1 MLQPSVF
8 LNSSNI
14 YRLVFWSIVVAGISF
29 IMLSHPMMKLRFDIW
44 QHIGNID
51 TLVLN
56 PDAKIVR
63 SAWHATWAFLFRTLD
78 IDDVFVYAVTVHRI
92 QFFLSCILIYYATR
106 LLFSTLLPVIELGKR
121 RQWLSSLAMS
131 SVLVWLTIIGTVST
145 FQQSWIMWY
154 SVNYQI
160 TLPLLFLALCLFVN
174 VISLVQSNTLKAI
187 KLFTSL
193 TLLIMVCLYH
203 AAELAY
209 LVIYAPIILIC
220 FSTKNNYKKI
230 LFIIAILFVLL
241 IVMSAH
247 YNDRMPEIVK
257 LLKDRNFSKIKNV
270 INIQG
275 LYNVQGGNRYSA
287 NWNELYAVSVFL
299 TVPICLLAWAKSQFI
314 NQRVLI
320 FIILSLV
327 FCFIPTFKY
336 SAGIAS
342 LISYNEIVNR
352 YYFVSF
358 VFVLLPL
365 TTYFLIT
372 YFKKLQYPV
381 VLIVLVAT
389 TMSFVFSY
397 SKIYNKGGVYY
408 QNVKSIRDS
417 LYVDRVGVNLPISEI
432 ESIGRQIRA
441 AENKYG
447 SDKVHFCTSYDKA
460 HIVWYIYRQKN
471 IRFDRNGLTYGIPQC
486 IDDARDANKFL
497 IVID

>member
-247 YNDRMPEIVK
+247 TTIGC
-257 LLKDRNFSKIKNV
+257 LKS
-270 INIQG
+270 
-275 LYNVQGGNRYSA
+275 
-287 NWNELYAVSVFL
+287 
-299 TVPICLLAWAKSQFI
+299 
-314 NQRVLI
+314 
-320 FIILSLV
+320 
-327 FCFIPTFKY
+327 
-336 SAGIAS
+336 
-342 LISYNEIVNR
+342 
-352 YYFVSF
+352 
-358 VFVLLPL
+358 
-365 TTYFLIT
+365 
-372 YFKKLQYPV
+372 
-381 VLIVLVAT
+381 
-389 TMSFVFSY
+389 
-397 SKIYNKGGVYY
+397 
-408 QNVKSIRDS
+408 
-417 LYVDRVGVNLPISEI
+417 
-432 ESIGRQIRA
+432 
-441 AENKYG
+441 
-447 SDKVHFCTSYDKA
+447 
-460 HIVWYIYRQKN
+460 
-471 IRFDRNGLTYGIPQC
+471 
-486 IDDARDANKFL
+486 
-497 IVID
+497 